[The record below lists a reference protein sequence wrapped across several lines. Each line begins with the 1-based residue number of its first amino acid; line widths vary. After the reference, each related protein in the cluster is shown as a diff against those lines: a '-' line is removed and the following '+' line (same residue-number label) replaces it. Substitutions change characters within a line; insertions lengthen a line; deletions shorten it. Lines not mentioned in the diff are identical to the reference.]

1 MHVKKEGHTS
11 EFLFGIYW
19 WPWKTLIYQ
28 KNCWSEPIKNVR
40 ILIFTMLFKKIKI
53 KKTPRDIIILYL
65 CTKNYKIQLWYKK
78 IQKDTTLFWE
88 EISACATF
96 HTSCYEQM
104 WSCAIHNSFARCD
117 GDVIHAGHATKAKC
131 QWTWTL
137 SNLIT

>member
-1 MHVKKEGHTS
+1 MHVKKEGYTS

-96 HTSCYEQM
+96 HTSYVMNKCDHVQSIILLPGVM
-104 WSCAIHNSFARCD
+104 GMSFMLVMLPRLN
-117 GDVIHAGHATKAKC
+117 VSELEH
-131 QWTWTL
+131 
-137 SNLIT
+137 